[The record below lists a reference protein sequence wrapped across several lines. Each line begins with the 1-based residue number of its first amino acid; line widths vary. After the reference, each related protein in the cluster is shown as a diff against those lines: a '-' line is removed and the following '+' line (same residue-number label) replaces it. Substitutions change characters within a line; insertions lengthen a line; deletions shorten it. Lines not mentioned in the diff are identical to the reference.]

1 MARLIQRGKY
11 TPQGWQGVMD
21 TSFTA
26 RKEAVLVTV
35 AALGGTFEAMYF
47 NSTNSDWDWMVIADG
62 VDPNIQGK
70 AQLLASGSY
79 RDVVIEI
86 VLTAEEADSEDG
98 SNPHKMA

>member
-1 MARLIQRGKY
+1 
-11 TPQGWQGVMD
+11 
-21 TSFTA
+21 
-26 RKEAVLVTV
+26 
-35 AALGGTFEAMYF
+35 
-47 NSTNSDWDWMVIADG
+47 MVIADG

-79 RDVVIEI
+79 SDVVIDF